1 MPGMTETLDAP
12 FAAPL
17 AQASGAVLERVSDA
31 VWEETVAD
39 FDDVS
44 QEQLITFARARWP
57 RVALEP
63 LLISSGG
70 SVIGACLVMIQRLPL
85 GVAEI
90 AVAKWGPF
98 LRSVE
103 GDALGR
109 YGLMVEALIED
120 YARKRRMMLSLLPL
134 PALGD
139 HNAQFELLVGR
150 GFHRGA
156 QMPWNDRYIV
166 KLHPDAEAQ
175 RKSFGQNW
183 RRKLGKAEKA
193 GLRFERAGAERLGEF
208 DALYRGMI
216 DRKGFEDRS
225 AYEETVPALM
235 AMPNAT
241 LRPELFLVSKD
252 GMMVAGAIIF
262 KAGDRAVYLYGATSD
277 AALPLQAGYFM
288 HWHIIGW
295 LRQHTPARWYDLGG
309 TDGFQG
315 LHQFKRGMVGETGLI
330 VPVPPS
336 ANYATYRLPFVLGEA
351 AFAARDVVQRL
362 KSRLRE
368 RGRRTAE
375 AAE

>member
-1 MPGMTETLDAP
+1 MPGMTEILDVP
-12 FAAPL
+12 LAAPL
-17 AQASGAVLERVSDA
+17 APAVGAVLERVSDA

-120 YARKRRMMLSLLPL
+120 YAKNRRMMLSLLPL
-134 PALGD
+134 PALGA
-139 HNAQFELLVGR
+139 HNAQFELLLGR
-150 GFHRGA
+150 GFHRGT

-193 GLRFERAGAERLGEF
+193 GLSFERVGPERLGEF
-208 DALYRGMI
+208 EALYHGMI
-216 DRKGFEDRS
+216 DRKGFADRS
-225 AYEETVPALM
+225 AYEQTMSALM

-241 LRPELFLVSKD
+241 LRPELFLVSS
-252 GMMVAGAIIF
+252 GGTVVAGAIIF
-262 KAGDRAVYLYGATSD
+262 KAGDRAVYLYGATSE

-295 LRQHTPARWYDLGG
+295 LREHTPARWYDLGG

-315 LHQFKRGMVGETGLI
+315 LHQFKKGMVGDTGLI

-336 ANYATYRLPFVLGEA
+336 ANFATYRLPFMLGEA
-351 AFAARDVVQRL
+351 AFAARDALQRL
-362 KSRLRE
+362 QSRLRE
-368 RGRRTAE
+368 GGRRTAE